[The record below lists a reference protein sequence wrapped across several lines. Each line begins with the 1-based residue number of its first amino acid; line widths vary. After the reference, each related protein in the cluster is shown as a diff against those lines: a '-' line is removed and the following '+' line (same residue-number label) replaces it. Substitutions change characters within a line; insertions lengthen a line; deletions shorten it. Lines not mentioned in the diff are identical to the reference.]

1 MDARQL
7 TVKILS
13 MAAHGT
19 THGGTNSLHGHAITK
34 KQR

>member
-1 MDARQL
+1 MDVRQL
-7 TVKILS
+7 TAKILS

-19 THGGTNSLHGHAITK
+19 THGGMNPLHGHAITK

>member
-1 MDARQL
+1 MGAHQL
-7 TVKILS
+7 TAKILL

-19 THGGTNSLHGHAITK
+19 THEGTNPLHGHTITK